1 MHDPTHVLRSPE
13 NPLPRYKLTL
23 EYDGTPFV
31 GWQRQTNGLAVQ
43 EVVET
48 ALRAVAGEAITI
60 RGAGRTDA
68 GVHAEAQV
76 AHADLGKV
84 WDPYKLR
91 EAVNAHLRPHPVA
104 IVRIA
109 DVPDDFDARHS
120 AIRRHYVYRLTNR
133 RAPLALQVNRA
144 WLIKRGLDAGA
155 MHEAAQVL
163 VGRHDFSTFRD
174 AECQAESP
182 VRTLERFEVMKDGD
196 LIVMRVAAR
205 SFLHRQVRSMV
216 GSLEHVGS
224 GRWRTDDLRAALE
237 ARDRRRCGMVA
248 PAAGLYL
255 VGVDYA

>member
-1 MHDPTHVLRSPE
+1 MNV
-13 NPLPRYKLTL
+13 PRYKLIL

-43 EVVET
+43 EVVEV
-48 ALRAVAGEAITI
+48 ALAAVDGTSVKI

-68 GVHAEAQV
+68 GVHAEGQV
-76 AHADLGKV
+76 AHADLAKE
-84 WDPYKLR
+84 WRPDRLR
-91 EAVNAHLRPHPVA
+91 DAVNAHLRPHPVA
-104 IVRIA
+104 VLRA
-109 DVPDDFDARHS
+109 DAVPDDFDARHS
-120 AIRRHYVYRLTNR
+120 AIRRHYVYRLLNR
-133 RAPLALQVNRA
+133 RAPLTLQAERA
-144 WLIKRGLDAGA
+144 WLIKRKIDAGA

-174 AECQAESP
+174 SECQAESP

-196 LIVMRVAAR
+196 LVLMRVAAR

-224 GRWRTDDLRAALE
+224 GKWSADDLRDALE
-237 ARDRRRCGMVA
+237 ARDRKRCGMVA

>member
-1 MHDPTHVLRSPE
+1 MTFDQGRGV
-13 NPLPRYKLTL
+13 PRYKLTL

-48 ALRAVAGEAITI
+48 ALHAVCGEAITI

-76 AHADLGKV
+76 AHADLDRD
-84 WDPYKLR
+84 WRPDKLR

-104 IVRIA
+104 VLRIDA
-109 DVPDDFDARHS
+109 VAGDFDARHS
-120 AIRRHYVYRLTNR
+120 AVRRHYVYRLVNR
-133 RAPLALQVNRA
+133 RAPLALQAHRA
-144 WLIKRGLDAGA
+144 WLIKRKLDAGA

-174 AECQAESP
+174 SECQAESP
-182 VRTLERFEVMKDGD
+182 IRTLERFEVMKDGD
-196 LIVMRVAAR
+196 LVLMRVSAR

-224 GRWRTDDLRAALE
+224 GRWTTDDLRAALE
-237 ARDRRRCGMVA
+237 ARDRRRCGVVA